1 MHCFEE
7 LLLLLFN
14 SLLVNSPLHTR
25 SPLHIKTPCRD
36 FFHNSNFKLMM
47 VQVNFIELNRLEKPK
62 HNSIN
67 LF

>member
-7 LLLLLFN
+7 LLSLLFN
-14 SLLVNSPLHTR
+14 SLLFNSPSHTIT
-25 SPLHIKTPCRD
+25 LTHKDPCRD
-36 FFHNSNFKLMM
+36 FFHNLNFKLMM